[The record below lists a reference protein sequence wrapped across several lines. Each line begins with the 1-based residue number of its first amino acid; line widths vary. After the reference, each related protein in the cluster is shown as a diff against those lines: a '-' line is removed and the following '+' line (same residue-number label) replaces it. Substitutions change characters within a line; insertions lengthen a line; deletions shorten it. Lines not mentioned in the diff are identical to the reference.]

1 MHPSNVHLCI
11 VQPVGDVSPLG
22 FLDQARFFRYQFRR
36 LGAVV
41 TIGKNRLRHDAINF
55 IFGAHLGFDAAL
67 RERHT
72 CVFVN
77 LEQLGAGGKAV
88 GAAYLELLATSAVLD
103 YEEANPAAYGAAGRQ
118 VPLVS
123 FAYAP
128 YLEQPA
134 GLPLGRRPID
144 ILFFGAVNERR
155 RQMIAQIE
163 AVGRTVAAPRGL
175 IFGPER
181 DGLIAQSKVVFN
193 CHYYETARFE
203 QARVFHCLS
212 MGTPV
217 VSERAATTSPPVQFE
232 DSVFWV
238 PSADVGRFFAEQFA
252 APDFAQACRMK
263 LASFSQHDVLQQY
276 AAALQCGT
284 QHHAQRMLGRAAAPW
299 RPAKLHI
306 GSGKDYKPGWFNID
320 ILAGAQ
326 PDAVLDLA
334 QPLQWPVKLHSELSG
349 DVELHPESLDTIFA
363 NNVLEHVPDL
373 PKLMGNCLM
382 LLRTGGE
389 LQIEVP
395 YERATTAWQDPTHVR
410 ALNEN
415 SWIYYAEWFW
425 YLGWF
430 EARFHVHELGYL
442 DGRLQDCPKEAAH
455 YMRVKLVKVATT
467 LVERT
472 LARTM
477 RADFG
482 GLPDDLQP
490 FSSPQGPAY
499 AHAHAH
505 AHGQAP
511 APAVEP
517 SLS

>member
-1 MHPSNVHLCI
+1 MRQPEVHLCI

-36 LGAVV
+36 LGAEVS
-41 TIGKNRLRHDAINF
+41 IGKNRLRHDAVNF
-55 IFGAHLGFDAAL
+55 VFGAHLGFDPAL

-77 LEQLGAGGKAV
+77 LEQLGDGGKPV
-88 GAAYLELLATSAVLD
+88 SAAYLDLIATSAVVD
-103 YEEANPAAYGAAGRQ
+103 YEASNLAAYAASGIK
-118 VPLVS
+118 VPIVS
-123 FAYAP
+123 FAEAP
-128 YLEQPA
+128 YLAQPA
-134 GLPLGRRPID
+134 GLALEKRPID

-155 RQMIAQIE
+155 RRLIAQIE
-163 AVGRTVAAPRGL
+163 AAGRTVAAPRGL

-181 DGLIAQSKVVFN
+181 DGLIAQAKVVFN

-217 VSERAATTSPPVQFE
+217 VSERAPSTAPPVQFE

-238 PSADVGRFFAEQFA
+238 PTDEVGSFFADRFGAPGFA
-252 APDFAQACRMK
+252 DECRAK
-263 LASFSQHDVLQQY
+263 LASFSRHDVLDQY
-276 AAALQCGT
+276 AQALASGLQEHGE
-284 QHHAQRMLGRAAAPW
+284 RAARMAPGPW
-299 RPAKLHI
+299 RPLRLHI
-306 GSGKDYKPGWFNID
+306 GSGKDYKPGWFNVD
-320 ILAGAQ
+320 ILASAQ
-326 PDAVLDLA
+326 PDAVVDLA
-334 QPLQWPVKLHSELSG
+334 QPLSWPLRLSSELAG
-349 DVELHPESLDTIFA
+349 DVELQPGSLDCIFA

-373 PKLMGNCLM
+373 PTLMGNCLT

-430 EARFHVHELGYL
+430 EARFQVQELGYL
-442 DGRLQDCPKEAAH
+442 DGRLQPCDKDAAH
-455 YMRVKLVKVATT
+455 YMRVRLVKVATT

-472 LARTM
+472 MARTM

-490 FSSPQGPAY
+490 F
-499 AHAHAH
+499 
-505 AHGQAP
+505 AP
-511 APAVEP
+511 AAATAPDRALEHAQ
-517 SLS
+517 

>member
-1 MHPSNVHLCI
+1 MRQPHIRQPPIHLCI

-36 LGAVV
+36 LGAEV
-41 TIGKNRLRHDAINF
+41 TIAKNRLRHDAVNY

-67 RERHT
+67 RERHS

-77 LEQLGAGGKAV
+77 LEQLGAGGKPV
-88 GAAYLELLATSAVLD
+88 AASYLELLATSAVVD
-103 YEEANPAAYGAAGRQ
+103 YVASNVAAYGAASRG
-118 VPLVS
+118 VPIVS
-123 FAYAP
+123 FAHAP
-128 YLEQPA
+128 YLAQPA
-134 GLPLGRRPID
+134 GLALERRPID

-163 AVGRTVAAPRGL
+163 AAGRTVAVPRGL

-181 DGLIAQSKVVFN
+181 DGLVAQAKVVFN
-193 CHYYETARFE
+193 CHFYETARFE

-217 VSERAATTSPPVQFE
+217 VSERAAATQPPPQFE
-232 DSVFWV
+232 HSVFWV
-238 PSADVGRFFAEQFA
+238 PSVEVGSFFAEQFA
-252 APDFAQACRMK
+252 APGFADACRHK
-263 LASFSQHDVLQQY
+263 LAQFDQHDVLDQY
-276 AAALQCGT
+276 AKALAQGAL
-284 QHHAQRMLGRAAAPW
+284 HHTERVARSSAAPW
-299 RPAKLHI
+299 RPTRLHI
-306 GSGKDYKPGWFNID
+306 GSGKDYKPGWLNVD
-320 ILAGAQ
+320 ILASAQ

-334 QPLQWPVKLHSELSG
+334 QTLAWPVKINSG
-349 DVELHPESLDTIFA
+349 LAGAVELHPGSLDTIFA

-395 YERATTAWQDPTHVR
+395 YEKANTAWQDPTHVR

-430 EARFHVHELGYL
+430 EARFHVEQLSYL
-442 DGRLQDCPKEAAH
+442 DGRLNECSKDGAH

-482 GLPDDLQP
+482 GLPDDLGP
-490 FSSPQGPAY
+490 FNTAPVAAAQAEAAVLSPA
-499 AHAHAH
+499 
-505 AHGQAP
+505 
-511 APAVEP
+511 
-517 SLS
+517 

>member
-1 MHPSNVHLCI
+1 MRQPDVHLCI

-36 LGAVV
+36 LGAAV
-41 TIGKNRLRHDAINF
+41 TIGKNRLRHDAVNF
-55 IFGAHLGFDAAL
+55 VFGAHLGFDPAL

-77 LEQLGAGGKAV
+77 LEQLGSGGKPV
-88 GAAYLELLATSAVLD
+88 GAGYLELLATSAVVD
-103 YEEANPAAYGAAGRQ
+103 YEASNLAAYGAADRP

-123 FAYAP
+123 FAHAP
-128 YLEQPA
+128 YLAQPA
-134 GLPLGRRPID
+134 GLALERRPID

-155 RQMIAQIE
+155 RQLIAQIE
-163 AVGRTVAAPRGL
+163 AAGRTVAAPRGL

-181 DGLIAQSKVVFN
+181 DGLIAQAKVVFN
-193 CHYYETARFE
+193 CHFYETARFE

-217 VSERAATTSPPVQFE
+217 VSERAAATAPPTQFE

-238 PSADVGRFFAEQFA
+238 PTADVGRFFADRFG
-252 APDFAQACRMK
+252 APDFADACRAK
-263 LASFSQHDVLQQY
+263 LAHFGQHDVLEQY
-276 AAALQCGT
+276 ANAMQCGE
-284 QHHAQRMLGRAAAPW
+284 QHHAERKARGGAAPW
-299 RPAKLHI
+299 HPTQLHI
-306 GSGKDYKPGWFNID
+306 GSGKDYKPGWFNVD
-320 ILAGAQ
+320 ILGSAQ

-334 QPLQWPVKLHSELSG
+334 QPLDWPVKIHSELVG
-349 DVELHPESLDTIFA
+349 EVELQPGSLDTIFA

-373 PKLMGNCLM
+373 PRLMGNCLA

-430 EARFHVHELGYL
+430 EARFHVQELSYL
-442 DGRLQDCPKEAAH
+442 DGRLNGCAKDAAH

-472 LARTM
+472 MARTM

-490 FSSPQGPAY
+490 FSLPA
-499 AHAHAH
+499 AAIREEALD
-505 AHGQAP
+505 
-511 APAVEP
+511 VEP

>member
-1 MHPSNVHLCI
+1 MRPPHIHLCI

-22 FLDQARFFRYQFRR
+22 FLDQARFFRYNFRR
-36 LGAVV
+36 LGAEV
-41 TIGKNRLRHDAINF
+41 TIGKNRLRHDAVNY

-77 LEQLGAGGKAV
+77 LEQLGAGGKPVAT
-88 GAAYLELLATSAVLD
+88 AYLELLATSAVVD
-103 YEEANPAAYGAAGRQ
+103 YEASNVAAYSAQPAQPGRP
-118 VPLVS
+118 VPIVS
-123 FAYAP
+123 FAHAP
-128 YLEQPA
+128 YLAQPA
-134 GLPLGRRPID
+134 GLALERRPID

-163 AVGRTVAAPRGL
+163 AAGRTVAVPRGL

-181 DGLIAQSKVVFN
+181 DGLIAQAKVVFN
-193 CHYYETARFE
+193 CHFYETARFE

-217 VSERAATTSPPVQFE
+217 VSERAEATLPPAQFE

-238 PSADVGRFFAEQFA
+238 PTADVGTFFSQQFG
-252 APDFAQACRMK
+252 APGFADACRSK
-263 LASFSQHDVLQQY
+263 LASFAQHDVLDQY
-276 AAALQCGT
+276 AHALSQGALH
-284 QHHAQRMLGRAAAPW
+284 QPQRLARSGAAPW
-299 RPAKLHI
+299 RPTRLHI
-306 GSGKDYKPGWFNID
+306 GSGTDYKPGWFNVD
-320 ILAGAQ
+320 ILQSAQ

-334 QPLQWPVKLHSELSG
+334 QPLAWPVKMQSSLVG
-349 DVELHPESLDTIFA
+349 PVELHPGSLDTIFA

-373 PKLMGNCLM
+373 PTLMGNCLM

-395 YERATTAWQDPTHVR
+395 YEKANTAWQDPTHVR

-415 SWIYYAEWFW
+415 SWIYYADWFW

-430 EARFHVHELGYL
+430 EARFHVEQLGYL
-442 DGRLQDCPKEAAH
+442 DGRLNECGKDGAH

-482 GLPDDLQP
+482 GLPDDLGP
-490 FSSPQGPAY
+490 FNA
-499 AHAHAH
+499 AL
-505 AHGQAP
+505 AP
-511 APAVEP
+511 VKLEAAAVNAA
-517 SLS
+517 

>member
-1 MHPSNVHLCI
+1 
-11 VQPVGDVSPLG
+11 VGDVSPLG

-36 LGAVV
+36 LGAEVS
-41 TIGKNRLRHDAINF
+41 IGKNRLRHDAVNF
-55 IFGAHLGFDAAL
+55 VFGAHLGFDPAL

-77 LEQLGAGGKAV
+77 LEQLGDGGKPV
-88 GAAYLELLATSAVLD
+88 SAAYLDLIATSAVVD
-103 YEEANPAAYGAAGRQ
+103 YEASNLAAYAASGIK
-118 VPLVS
+118 VPIVS
-123 FAYAP
+123 FAEAP
-128 YLEQPA
+128 YLAQPA
-134 GLPLGRRPID
+134 GLALEKRPID

-155 RQMIAQIE
+155 RRLIAQIE
-163 AVGRTVAAPRGL
+163 AAGRTVAAPRGL

-181 DGLIAQSKVVFN
+181 DGLIAQAKVVFN

-217 VSERAATTSPPVQFE
+217 VSERAP
-232 DSVFWV
+232 
-238 PSADVGRFFAEQFA
+238 RM
-252 APDFAQACRMK
+252 AP
-263 LASFSQHDVLQQY
+263 
-276 AAALQCGT
+276 G
-284 QHHAQRMLGRAAAPW
+284 PW
-299 RPAKLHI
+299 RPLRLHI
-306 GSGKDYKPGWFNID
+306 GSGKDYKPGWFNVD
-320 ILAGAQ
+320 ILASAQ
-326 PDAVLDLA
+326 PDAVVDLA
-334 QPLQWPVKLHSELSG
+334 QPLSWPLRLSSELAG
-349 DVELHPESLDTIFA
+349 DVELQPGSLDCIFA

-373 PKLMGNCLM
+373 PTLMGNCLT

-430 EARFHVHELGYL
+430 EARFQVQELGYL
-442 DGRLQDCPKEAAH
+442 DGRLQPCDKDAAH
-455 YMRVKLVKVATT
+455 YMRVRLVKVATT

-472 LARTM
+472 MARTM

-490 FSSPQGPAY
+490 F
-499 AHAHAH
+499 
-505 AHGQAP
+505 AP
-511 APAVEP
+511 AAATAPDHALEHAQ
-517 SLS
+517 